1 MSPLRPRRGR
11 SSHPTSRL
19 MDSHAF
25 LQNLAVVLCVAAVAT
40 VVFQRLRQ
48 PVVFGYLLAGM
59 IIGPHIQ
66 IPLVADPQTVRALSE
81 LGVILLMFSLG
92 LEFSIRKLVQVSQKA
107 GAVALFECSMMISI
121 GYLVGQMLGFTR
133 MESVFTGAITGISS
147 TTIIVKAFQE
157 QKVKGRVTELV
168 FGILII
174 EDLIAIFLLA
184 ILTTVSRSGAVSPR
198 DVLLTAMRLAMF
210 LAALIGFGILIVP
223 RAIRAVQKLGQ
234 PETTLVAS
242 IGICFAAAL
251 LALSFG
257 YSVALGAFIAGSLV
271 AESGHEAEIETLV
284 RPVRDMFAAIFFVS
298 VGMIIDPT
306 ALTEHWRAVLALT
319 LAVIIGK
326 VLAVTIGAFLAGH
339 GRRTAMKAGMS
350 LAQIG
355 EFSFIIA
362 SVGVASGVI
371 RTWLYPVAIAVSAIT
386 TLTTPLLIKLSNR
399 AAASIDHWL
408 PEPIQTVAALYGSWI
423 ERVRSAPRAP
433 IERSATKRIIR
444 IILLDGALITA
455 VVIGV
460 DVEIDRLSEIVGN
473 MTGMPAARVRFIVVL
488 TAGLITVP
496 LIYGLITSAKALGR
510 NLARRAFADAQKGKV
525 DPADAPRRA
534 LVILVQLA
542 VVLAVGIPVVAITQ
556 PFLPPHQG
564 AFVLA
569 LLTLLL
575 LAALWKNASNLQGHA
590 RAGAQI
596 IASALANQMA
606 SVDGTSD
613 ETTLLEDVNAVLPG
627 LGEPIAIRVVPQ
639 SIAVGRSLAELNL
652 RGATGATILAIRRG
666 TQQIPTPLGR
676 EVIRA
681 DDVVAVAGA
690 HDALAIARAIF
701 APDLSRI
708 RDDIEGAEIQA
719 ELEAL
724 NDALLVDQ
732 KRTPRSFLP

>member
-1 MSPLRPRRGR
+1 
-11 SSHPTSRL
+11 
-19 MDSHAF
+19 MDPHSF
-25 LQNLAVVLCVAAVAT
+25 LQNLAVVLCVAALAT
-40 VVFQRLRQ
+40 VVFQRLHQ

-59 IIGPHIQ
+59 IIGPHIP
-66 IPLVADPQTVRALSE
+66 ILLVADPQTVRALSE

-92 LEFSIRKLVQVSQKA
+92 LEFSIRKLVLVSQKA
-107 GAVALFECSMMISI
+107 GAVALFECSVMISV
-121 GYLVGQMLGFTR
+121 GYLVGQVLGFTR
-133 MESVFTGAITGISS
+133 MESVFAGAIIGISS

-174 EDLIAIFLLA
+174 EDLIAIFLLT
-184 ILTTVSRSGAVSPR
+184 ILTTISRSGAVSPT
-198 DVLLTAMRLAMF
+198 DILLTAMRLAMF
-210 LAALIGFGILIVP
+210 LTALIGFGILTVP

-271 AESGHEAEIETLV
+271 AESGHEAEIERLV

-298 VGMIIDPT
+298 VGMMIDPT

-319 LAVIIGK
+319 LAVIVGK
-326 VLAVTIGAFLAGH
+326 VLAVTAGAFLAGH

-371 RTWLYPVAIAVSAIT
+371 RGWLYPVAIAVSAIT

-423 ERVRSAPRAP
+423 ERVRSSPRAP
-433 IERSATKRIIR
+433 TERSASNRIIR
-444 IILLDGALITA
+444 IVLLDAALITA
-455 VVIGV
+455 LVIGV
-460 DVEIDRLSEIVGN
+460 AVEIERLSALVGN
-473 MTGMPAARVRFIVVL
+473 MIGMPPARVRFMVVL
-488 TAGLITVP
+488 IAGLITVP
-496 LIYGLITSAKALGR
+496 LIYGLITSAKALG
-510 NLARRAFADAQKGKV
+510 NHLARRAFADAQKGKV

-556 PFLPPHQG
+556 PFLPRHQG
-564 AFVLA
+564 LFVLG

-575 LAALWKNASNLQGHA
+575 LGTLWRNAANLQGHA
-590 RAGAQI
+590 RAGAHI
-596 IASALANQMA
+596 IASALAQQMA
-606 SVDGTSD
+606 STDGASD
-613 ETTLLEDVNAVLPG
+613 ETKLLEDVNAVLPG
-627 LGEPIAIRVVPQ
+627 LGEPVAIRVVPQ
-639 SIAVGRSLAELNL
+639 SIAVGRSLGQLNL
-652 RGATGATILAIRRG
+652 RGATGATVLAIRRG
-666 TQQIPTPLGR
+666 ARQIPTPLGR
-676 EVIRA
+676 EVILA
-681 DDVVAVAGA
+681 DDVVAVAGT
-690 HDALAIARAIF
+690 HDALAVARAIF
-701 APDLSRI
+701 APDLTRI
-708 RDDIEGAEIQA
+708 RDDMEGAEIQS

-724 NDALLVDQ
+724 NDALLGD
-732 KRTPRSFLP
+732 RRRNPRSLLP

>member
-1 MSPLRPRRGR
+1 
-11 SSHPTSRL
+11 
-19 MDSHAF
+19 MDSHSF
-25 LQNLAVVLCVAAVAT
+25 LQNLAVVMCVAAVAT

-48 PVVFGYLLAGM
+48 PVVFGYLLAGL
-59 IIGPHIQ
+59 IIGPHIP

-81 LGVILLMFSLG
+81 LGVLLMFSLG

-107 GAVALFECSMMISI
+107 GAVALFECSVMVSV

-133 MESVFTGAITGISS
+133 MESVFTGAMIGISS

-157 QKVKGRVTELV
+157 QEVKGRVTELV

-174 EDLIAIFLLA
+174 EDLIAIFLLT
-184 ILTTVSRSGAVSPR
+184 ILTTIARSGAVSPSE
-198 DVLLTAMRLAMF
+198 LAMTAVRLAMF
-210 LAALIGFGILIVP
+210 LAGLIGFGILTVP
-223 RAIRAVQKLGQ
+223 RAVRAVQRLGN

-271 AESGHEAEIETLV
+271 AESGHEIEIENLV

-298 VGMIIDPT
+298 VGMMIDPT

-362 SVGVASGVI
+362 SVGVASVAIGG
-371 RTWLYPVAIAVSAIT
+371 WMYPVAIAVSAIT

-408 PEPIQTVAALYGSWI
+408 PEPIQTVAALYASWI

-433 IERSATKRIIR
+433 AERSKTNRIIR
-444 IILLDGALITA
+444 IILLDAALISVLVIA
-455 VVIGV
+455 V
-460 DVEIDRLSEIVGN
+460 DLEIDRFSALVAGL
-473 MTGMPAARVRFIVVL
+473 TGMATERVRFMVVL
-488 TAGLITVP
+488 IAGLIMVP
-496 LIYGLITSAKALGR
+496 LIYGLITSAKALG
-510 NLARRAFADAQKGKV
+510 NYLGRRAFAETPTGKV
-525 DPADAPRRA
+525 DLADAPRRA

-569 LLTLLL
+569 LLTLVLL
-575 LAALWKNASNLQGHA
+575 LALWRNAANLQGHA

-596 IASALANQMA
+596 IASALAHQMA
-606 SVDGTSD
+606 STDGPSD
-613 ETTLLEDVNAVLPG
+613 ETRLLQDLNTVLPG
-627 LGEPIAIRVVPQ
+627 LGEPVAIRVAPQ
-639 SIAVGRSLAELNL
+639 SIAVGRSLAQLNL
-652 RGATGATILAIRRG
+652 RGATGATILAIKRG
-666 TQQIPTPLGR
+666 SQQIPTPLGR
-676 EVIRA
+676 EIIQS
-681 DDVVAVAGA
+681 DDLLAVAGA
-690 HDALAIARAIF
+690 EDAIAVARAIF
-701 APDLSRI
+701 SPGMARL
-708 RDDIEGAEIQA
+708 RDDAQGAEITA

-724 NDALLVDQ
+724 NDALLGDQ
-732 KRTPRSFLP
+732 KRTPRNFLP

>member
-1 MSPLRPRRGR
+1 
-11 SSHPTSRL
+11 
-19 MDSHAF
+19 MDPHTF

-59 IIGPHIQ
+59 IIGPHIP

-107 GAVALFECSMMISI
+107 GAVAVFECTVMISV
-121 GYLVGQMLGFTR
+121 GYLVGQVLGFSR
-133 MESVFTGAITGISS
+133 MESIFAGAIVGISS

-174 EDLIAIFLLA
+174 EDLIAIFLLT
-184 ILTTVSRSGAVSPR
+184 ILTTISRSGAVSPTEI
-198 DVLLTAMRLAMF
+198 LLIAMRLAMF
-210 LAALIGFGILIVP
+210 LTALIGFGILTVP
-223 RAIRAVQKLGQ
+223 RAIRAVQKIGQ

-271 AESGHEAEIETLV
+271 AESGHEAEIEKLV

-298 VGMIIDPT
+298 VGMMIDPT

-362 SVGVASGVI
+362 SVGVASGVV
-371 RTWLYPVAIAVSAIT
+371 RGWLYPVAIAVSAIT

-399 AAASIDHWL
+399 AAGSIDHWL

-423 ERVRSAPRAP
+423 ERVRSSPRAP
-433 IERSATKRIIR
+433 TERSATNRIIR
-444 IILLDGALITA
+444 IILLDAALITA

-460 DVEIDRLSEIVGN
+460 DVEIDRLSALVSSMI
-473 MTGMPAARVRFIVVL
+473 GMPPERVRFVVVL
-488 TAGLITVP
+488 VAGLIMAP
-496 LIYGLITSAKALGR
+496 LIYGLITSARALGNR
-510 NLARRAFADAQKGKV
+510 LARRAFADAQQGKV

-534 LVILVQLA
+534 LVIVVQLA

-569 LLTLLL
+569 LLTLVL
-575 LAALWKNASNLQGHA
+575 LAAVWRNAANLQGHA

-596 IASALANQMA
+596 IASALSHQMA
-606 SVDGTSD
+606 STDGSPD
-613 ETTLLEDVNAVLPG
+613 ETKVLEDVNAVLPG

-639 SIAVGRSLAELNL
+639 SIAVGRSLAQLNL
-652 RGATGATILAIRRG
+652 RGATGATVLAIRRG
-666 TQQIPTPLGR
+666 SQQIPTPLGR
-676 EVIRA
+676 EVILA

-690 HDALAIARAIF
+690 HDALAVARAIF

-708 RDDIEGAEIQA
+708 RDDMEGVEIQA

-724 NDALLVDQ
+724 NDALLLER
-732 KRTPRSFLP
+732 KRGPRSFLP

>member
-1 MSPLRPRRGR
+1 
-11 SSHPTSRL
+11 
-19 MDSHAF
+19 MDPHAF

-40 VVFQRLRQ
+40 VVFQRLHQ

-59 IIGPHIQ
+59 IIGPHIP

-107 GAVALFECSMMISI
+107 GAVALFECSVMISI
-121 GYLVGQMLGFTR
+121 GYLVGQMLGLTR
-133 MESVFTGAITGISS
+133 MESIFAGAIVGISS

-174 EDLIAIFLLA
+174 EDLIAIFLLT
-184 ILTTVSRSGAVSPR
+184 ILTTISRSGAVSPT
-198 DVLLTAMRLAMF
+198 DVLVTAMRLAMF

-223 RAIRAVQKLGQ
+223 RAIRAVQTLGQ

-271 AESGHEAEIETLV
+271 AESGHETEIEKLV

-298 VGMIIDPT
+298 VGMMIDPA
-306 ALTEHWRAVLALT
+306 ALTEHWRAVVVLT
-319 LAVIIGK
+319 LAVIVGK
-326 VLAVTIGAFLAGH
+326 VLAVTIGSFLAGH

-362 SVGVASGVI
+362 SVGVAAGAISS
-371 RTWLYPVAIAVSAIT
+371 WMYPVAIAVSAIT

-423 ERVRSAPRAP
+423 ERVRGAPRAP
-433 IERSATKRIIR
+433 TERSGTNRIIR
-444 IILLDGALITA
+444 IILIDAALITA

-460 DVEIDRLSEIVGN
+460 DVELDRLSLLVGN
-473 MTGMPAARVRFIVVL
+473 MTGMPPARVRFMVVL
-488 TAGLITVP
+488 VSAMITVP
-496 LIYGLITSAKALGR
+496 LIYGLITSARALG
-510 NLARRAFADAQKGKV
+510 NHIARRAFADAQKGKV

-534 LVILVQLA
+534 LVIVVQIA

-564 AFVLA
+564 ALVLT
-569 LLTLLL
+569 LLTLVLL
-575 LAALWKNASNLQGHA
+575 VALWRNAANLQGHA

-596 IASALANQMA
+596 IASALAHQMA
-606 SVDGTSD
+606 STDGVSD
-613 ETTLLEDVNAVLPG
+613 ETKLLEDVNAVLPG
-627 LGEPIAIRVVPQ
+627 LGEPVAIRVVPQ
-639 SIAVGRSLAELNL
+639 SIAVGRSLGQLNL
-652 RGATGATILAIRRG
+652 RGATGATVLAIRRG
-666 TQQIPTPLGR
+666 AKQIPTPLGR
-676 EVIRA
+676 EVIEA
-681 DDVVAVAGA
+681 DDLVAVAGSR
-690 HDALAIARAIF
+690 DALAIARALF
-701 APDLSRI
+701 APNLARI
-708 RDDIEGAEIQA
+708 RDDLEGVEIEA
-719 ELEAL
+719 ELQAL
-724 NDALLVDQ
+724 NDALLVE
-732 KRTPRSFLP
+732 RTRSRRSFLP

>member
-1 MSPLRPRRGR
+1 
-11 SSHPTSRL
+11 
-19 MDSHAF
+19 
-25 LQNLAVVLCVAAVAT
+25 
-40 VVFQRLRQ
+40 
-48 PVVFGYLLAGM
+48 
-59 IIGPHIQ
+59 
-66 IPLVADPQTVRALSE
+66 E
-81 LGVILLMFSLG
+81 
-92 LEFSIRKLVQVSQKA
+92 
-107 GAVALFECSMMISI
+107 
-121 GYLVGQMLGFTR
+121 QMLELTR
-133 MESVFTGAITGISS
+133 KESIFVSAIVGISS

-174 EDLIAIFLLA
+174 EDLIAIFLLT
-184 ILTTVSRSGAVSPR
+184 ILTTISRSGAVSPT
-198 DVLLTAMRLAMF
+198 DILVTAMRLAMF

-223 RAIRAVQKLGQ
+223 RAIRAVQRLGQ

-251 LALSFG
+251 IALAFG

-271 AESGHEAEIETLV
+271 AESGHEIEIETLV

-298 VGMIIDPT
+298 VGMIIDPA
-306 ALTEHWRAVLALT
+306 ALTEHWKAVVALT

-362 SVGVASGVI
+362 SVGVASGVL
-371 RTWLYPVAIAVSAIT
+371 RGWLYPVAIGVSAIT

-399 AAASIDHWL
+399 AAASIDRWL

-423 ERVRSAPRAP
+423 ERVRNSPRVP
-433 IERSATKRIIR
+433 TERSATNRTIR
-444 IILLDGALITA
+444 IILLDGALITT

-460 DVEIDRLSEIVGN
+460 DVEIDRLSQILGN
-473 MTGMPAARVRFIVVL
+473 LAGMTADRVRFVVVL
-488 TAGLITVP
+488 IAGLVTVP
-496 LIYGLITSAKALGR
+496 LIYGLITSARALGNR
-510 NLARRAFADAQKGKV
+510 LARRAFADAQKGKV

-534 LVILVQLA
+534 LVILVQVA
-542 VVLAVGIPVVAITQ
+542 VVLAVGIPVVAITE
-556 PFLPPHQG
+556 PFLPPYQG

-569 LLTLLL
+569 VVILLL
-575 LAALWKNASNLQGHA
+575 LVALWRNASNLQGHA

-613 ETTLLEDVNAVLPG
+613 ETTLLEDVNAILPG
-627 LGEPIAIRVVPQ
+627 LGEPVAIRVIPQ
-639 SIAVGRSLAELNL
+639 SIAVGKSLAQLNL
-652 RGATGATILAIRRG
+652 RGATGATVLAIRRG
-666 TQQIPTPLGR
+666 TEQIPTPLGR
-676 EVIRA
+676 EVIHA
-681 DDVVAVAGA
+681 NDVVAVAGA
-690 HDALAIARAIF
+690 HDALAVARAIF
-701 APDLSRI
+701 SPDLTRV
-708 RDDIEGAEIQA
+708 RDDMEGAEIQS

-724 NDALLVDQ
+724 NDALLVEQ

>member
-1 MSPLRPRRGR
+1 
-11 SSHPTSRL
+11 
-19 MDSHAF
+19 MDSHSF
-25 LQNLAVVLCVAAVAT
+25 LQNLAVVMCVAAVAT

-59 IIGPHIQ
+59 IIGPHIP
-66 IPLVADPQTVRALSE
+66 IPLVADLQTVRALSE

-107 GAVALFECSMMISI
+107 GAVALFECSVMVSV

-133 MESVFTGAITGISS
+133 IESIFAGATTGISS

-174 EDLIAIFLLA
+174 EDLIAIFLLT
-184 ILTTVSRSGAVSPR
+184 ILTTITRSGAVSAA
-198 DVLLTAMRLAMF
+198 DLAMTAVRLAMF
-210 LAALIGFGILIVP
+210 LTALIGFGILTVP
-223 RAIRAVQKLGQ
+223 RAVRAVRRLGN

-271 AESGHEAEIETLV
+271 AESGHEIEIENLV

-298 VGMIIDPT
+298 VGMMIDPT
-306 ALTEHWRAVLALT
+306 ALTEHWRAILALT

-362 SVGVASGVI
+362 SVGVASGAI
-371 RTWLYPVAIAVSAIT
+371 GGWMYPVAIAVSAIT
-386 TLTTPLLIKLSNR
+386 VLTTPLLIKLSNR

-408 PEPIQTVAALYGSWI
+408 PEPIQTVAALYASWI

-433 IERSATKRIIR
+433 AERSKTNRIIR
-444 IILLDGALITA
+444 IILLDAALISA
-455 VVIGV
+455 LVIGV
-460 DVEIDRLSEIVGN
+460 DLEIDRFSVLVAG
-473 MTGMPAARVRFIVVL
+473 MTGMASERVRFMVVL
-488 TAGLITVP
+488 IAGLITVP
-496 LIYGLITSAKALGR
+496 LIYGLITSAKALG
-510 NLARRAFADAQKGKV
+510 NYLARRAFADTPTGKV
-525 DPADAPRRA
+525 DLADAPRRA

-556 PFLPPHQG
+556 PFLPPNQG

-569 LLTLLL
+569 LVTLLL
-575 LAALWKNASNLQGHA
+575 LLALWRNAANLQGHA

-596 IASALANQMA
+596 IASALAHQMA
-606 SVDGTSD
+606 STDGPSD
-613 ETTLLEDVNAVLPG
+613 ETRLLQDLNAVLPG
-627 LGEPIAIRVVPQ
+627 LGEPVAIRVVPQ
-639 SIAVGRSLAELNL
+639 SIAVGRSLAQLNL
-652 RGATGATILAIRRG
+652 RGATGATVLAIKRG
-666 TQQIPTPLGR
+666 SQQIPTPLGR
-676 EVIRA
+676 EVIQS

-690 HDALAIARAIF
+690 QDAIAVARAIF
-701 APDLSRI
+701 APDLTRL
-708 RDDIEGAEIQA
+708 RDDAQGAEIAA

-732 KRTPRSFLP
+732 NRTPRSFLP

>member
-1 MSPLRPRRGR
+1 
-11 SSHPTSRL
+11 
-19 MDSHAF
+19 MDPHAF

-40 VVFQRLRQ
+40 VVFQRLHQ

-59 IIGPHIQ
+59 IIGPHIK

-107 GAVALFECSMMISI
+107 GAVALFECTVMISI
-121 GYLVGQMLGFTR
+121 GYLVGQLLGFTR
-133 MESVFTGAITGISS
+133 LESIFTGAIVGISS

-174 EDLIAIFLLA
+174 EDLIAIFLLT
-184 ILTTVSRSGAVSPR
+184 ILTTITRSGAVSPT

-210 LAALIGFGILIVP
+210 LAALIGFGILTVP

-271 AESGHEAEIETLV
+271 AESGHDVEIETLV

-298 VGMIIDPT
+298 VGMMIDPA
-306 ALTEHWRAVLALT
+306 ALTEHWRAILALT

-326 VLAVTIGAFLAGH
+326 VLAVTIGSFLAGH

-362 SVGVASGVI
+362 SVGVASGAI
-371 RTWLYPVAIAVSAIT
+371 SGWMYPVAIAVSAIT

-423 ERVRSAPRAP
+423 ERVRGASRAP
-433 IERSATKRIIR
+433 TERSGTNRIIR
-444 IILLDGALITA
+444 IILLDAALITA

-460 DVEIDRLSEIVGN
+460 DVELDRLSLLVGN
-473 MTGMPAARVRFIVVL
+473 MIGMPPARVRFMVVL
-488 TAGLITVP
+488 VSGMITVP
-496 LIYGLITSAKALGR
+496 LIYGLITSAKALG
-510 NLARRAFADAQKGKV
+510 NHLGRRAFADAQKGKV

-534 LVILVQLA
+534 LVIVVQLA
-542 VVLAVGIPVVAITQ
+542 VVLAVGIPIVAITQ

-564 AFVLA
+564 ALVLT
-569 LLTLLL
+569 LLTLVLL
-575 LAALWKNASNLQGHA
+575 VALWRNAANLQGHA

-606 SVDGTSD
+606 STDGASD
-613 ETTLLEDVNAVLPG
+613 ETKLLEDVNAVLPG
-627 LGEPIAIRVVPQ
+627 LGEPVAIRVVPQ
-639 SIAVGRSLAELNL
+639 SIAVGRSLGELNL
-652 RGATGATILAIRRG
+652 RGATGATVLAIRRG

-676 EVIRA
+676 EVIEA
-681 DDVVAVAGA
+681 NDVVAVAGS

-701 APDLSRI
+701 APDLARI
-708 RDDIEGAEIQA
+708 KDDLEGVEIEA
-719 ELEAL
+719 ELQAL
-724 NDALLVDQ
+724 NDALLTER
-732 KRTPRSFLP
+732 KRSPRSFLP

>member
-1 MSPLRPRRGR
+1 
-11 SSHPTSRL
+11 
-19 MDSHAF
+19 MDPHAF

-40 VVFQRLRQ
+40 VVFQRLHQ

-107 GAVALFECSMMISI
+107 GAVALFECSVMISI
-121 GYLVGQMLGFTR
+121 GYLAGQMLGFTR
-133 MESVFTGAITGISS
+133 MESIFTGAITGISS

-174 EDLIAIFLLA
+174 EDLIAIFLLT
-184 ILTTVSRSGAVSPR
+184 ILTTISRSGAVSPR
-198 DVLLTAMRLAMF
+198 DILVTAMRLAMF

-298 VGMIIDPT
+298 VGMMIDPT
-306 ALTEHWRAVLALT
+306 ALTEHWGAVLVLT
-319 LAVIIGK
+319 LAVVIGK

-362 SVGVASGVI
+362 SVGVAAGMI
-371 RTWLYPVAIAVSAIT
+371 RGWLYPVAIAVSAIT

-433 IERSATKRIIR
+433 TERSATNRIIR

-460 DVEIDRLSEIVGN
+460 DVEINRLSAIVAN
-473 MTGMPAARVRFIVVL
+473 MTGMSPGRVRFMVVL
-488 TAGLITVP
+488 ITGLITVP
-496 LIYGLITSAKALGR
+496 LIYGLITSARALG
-510 NLARRAFADAQKGKV
+510 NHLARRAFADAQKGKV

-534 LVILVQLA
+534 LVIVVQLA

-575 LAALWKNASNLQGHA
+575 LVALWRNAANLQGHA
-590 RAGAQI
+590 RAGAMI

-606 SVDGTSD
+606 SIDGASD
-613 ETTLLEDVNAVLPG
+613 ESTLLEDVNAVLPG
-627 LGEPIAIRVVPQ
+627 LGEPVAIRVVPQ
-639 SIAVGRSLAELNL
+639 SIAVGKSLAQLNL
-652 RGATGATILAIRRG
+652 RGATGATVLAIRRG

-690 HDALAIARAIF
+690 HDALAVARAIF

-708 RDDIEGAEIQA
+708 RDDMEGAEIQA

-724 NDALLVDQ
+724 NDALLVNQ
-732 KRTPRSFLP
+732 KRAPRSFLP

>member
-1 MSPLRPRRGR
+1 
-11 SSHPTSRL
+11 
-19 MDSHAF
+19 MDPHAF

-40 VVFQRLRQ
+40 VVFQRLHQ

-59 IIGPHIQ
+59 IIGPHIP
-66 IPLVADPQTVRALSE
+66 IPFVADPETVRALSE

-92 LEFSIRKLVQVSQKA
+92 LEFSIRKLVLVSQKA
-107 GAVALFECSMMISI
+107 GAVALFECSVMVSV

-133 MESVFTGAITGISS
+133 MESIFTGAITGISS

-168 FGILII
+168 FGVLII
-174 EDLIAIFLLA
+174 EDLIAIFLLT
-184 ILTTVSRSGAVSPR
+184 ILTTISRSGAVSPT
-198 DVLLTAMRLAMF
+198 DVFLTAIRLTMF
-210 LAALIGFGILIVP
+210 LTALIGFGILTVP
-223 RAIRAVQKLGQ
+223 RAIRAVHKIGM

-271 AESGHEAEIETLV
+271 AESGHEIEIETLV

-298 VGMIIDPT
+298 VGMIIDPR
-306 ALTEHWRAVLALT
+306 ALTEHWGAVLALT

-362 SVGVASGVI
+362 SVGVASGVV
-371 RTWLYPVAIAVSAIT
+371 RSWLYAVTIAVSAIT

-423 ERVRSAPRAP
+423 ERVRNSPRAP
-433 IERSATKRIIR
+433 TERSATNRIIR

-455 VVIGV
+455 LVIGV
-460 DVEIDRLSEIVGN
+460 NLEIDRLSQILGN
-473 MTGMPAARVRFIVVL
+473 MTGMPSERLRFMVVL
-488 TAGLITVP
+488 IAGLITVP
-496 LIYGLITSAKALGR
+496 LIYGLITSARALGNR
-510 NLARRAFADAQKGKV
+510 LARRAFADAQKGKV

-575 LAALWKNASNLQGHA
+575 LVTLWRNASNLQGHA

-596 IASALANQMA
+596 IASALAHQMA

-627 LGEPIAIRVVPQ
+627 LGEPVAIRVVPQ
-639 SIAVGRSLAELNL
+639 SIAVGKSLAQLNL
-652 RGATGATILAIRRG
+652 RGATGATVLAIRRG

-676 EVIRA
+676 EVIHA

-690 HDALAIARAIF
+690 RDALAVARAIF

>member
-1 MSPLRPRRGR
+1 
-11 SSHPTSRL
+11 

-59 IIGPHIQ
+59 IIGPHIP
-66 IPLVADPQTVRALSE
+66 IPLVADPQTVRALAD

-107 GAVALFECSMMISI
+107 GAVALFECSVMISV
-121 GYLVGQMLGFTR
+121 GYLVGQVLGFTR
-133 MESVFTGAITGISS
+133 MESVFAGAITGISS

-174 EDLIAIFLLA
+174 EDLIAIFLLT
-184 ILTTVSRSGAVSPR
+184 ILTTITRSGAVSPTEIFM
-198 DVLLTAMRLAMF
+198 TAMRLAMF
-210 LAALIGFGILIVP
+210 LTALIGFGILIVP
-223 RAIRAVQKLGQ
+223 RAIRAVQRLGQ

-271 AESGHEAEIETLV
+271 AESGHEAEIERLV

-298 VGMIIDPT
+298 VGMMIDPT

-362 SVGVASGVI
+362 SVGVAAGVI
-371 RTWLYPVAIAVSAIT
+371 RGWLYPVAIAVSAIT

-399 AAASIDHWL
+399 AAASIDRWL
-408 PEPIQTVAALYGSWI
+408 PEPIQTVTALYGSWI
-423 ERVRSAPRAP
+423 ERVRSSPRASN
-433 IERSATKRIIR
+433 ERSVTNRIIR
-444 IILLDGALITA
+444 IILVDAALIIA
-455 VVIGV
+455 VVVGV
-460 DVEIDRLSEIVGN
+460 DLEIDRLSAIVGR
-473 MTGMPAARVRFIVVL
+473 MIGAPPERVRFMVVL
-488 TAGLITVP
+488 ISGLITVP
-496 LIYGLITSAKALGR
+496 LIYGLITSARALG
-510 NLARRAFADAQKGKV
+510 NHLARRAFADAQKGKV

-556 PFLPPHQG
+556 PFLPLHQG
-564 AFVLA
+564 AFVLV
-569 LLTLLL
+569 LLTLVLL
-575 LAALWKNASNLQGHA
+575 VTLWRNAANLQGHA

-606 SVDGTSD
+606 STDGSSD
-613 ETTLLEDVNAVLPG
+613 ETKLLEDVNAVLPG
-627 LGEPIAIRVVPQ
+627 LGEPVAIRVIPQ
-639 SIAVGRSLAELNL
+639 SIAVGRSLAQLNL
-652 RGATGATILAIRRG
+652 RGATGATVLAIRRG
-666 TQQIPTPLGR
+666 AQQIPTPLGR
-676 EVIRA
+676 EVIQA

-690 HDALAIARAIF
+690 HDAVAIARAIF
-701 APDLSRI
+701 APSLTRGGDEL
-708 RDDIEGAEIQA
+708 EGAEIEA
-719 ELEAL
+719 ELQAL
-724 NDALLVDQ
+724 NDALLVD
-732 KRTPRSFLP
+732 KTRSPRSLLP

>member
-1 MSPLRPRRGR
+1 VDP
-11 SSHPTSRL
+11 
-19 MDSHAF
+19 HAF

-40 VVFQRLRQ
+40 VVFQRLHQ

-59 IIGPHIQ
+59 IIGPHIP
-66 IPLVADPQTVRALSE
+66 IPFVADPETVRALSE

-107 GAVALFECSMMISI
+107 GAVALFECSVMISI
-121 GYLVGQMLGFTR
+121 GYLVGQMLGFTQ
-133 MESVFTGAITGISS
+133 MESIFTGAMVGISS

-174 EDLIAIFLLA
+174 EDLIAIFLLT
-184 ILTTVSRSGAVSPR
+184 ILTTISRSGAVSPK

-210 LAALIGFGILIVP
+210 LAALIGFGILTVP
-223 RAIRAVQKLGQ
+223 RAIRAVQKLRQ

-271 AESGHEAEIETLV
+271 AESGHEAEIEKLV

-298 VGMIIDPT
+298 VGMMIDPA
-306 ALTEHWRAVLALT
+306 ALTEHWRAILALT

-326 VLAVTIGAFLAGH
+326 VFAVTIGSFLAGH

-362 SVGVASGVI
+362 SVGVASGAI
-371 RTWLYPVAIAVSAIT
+371 SGWMYPVAIAVSAIT

-423 ERVRSAPRAP
+423 ERVRGAPRALT
-433 IERSATKRIIR
+433 ERSGTNRIIR
-444 IILLDGALITA
+444 IILLDAALITA

-460 DVEIDRLSEIVGN
+460 DVELDRLSLLVGN
-473 MTGMPAARVRFIVVL
+473 MTGMPPARVRFMVVL
-488 TAGLITVP
+488 VSAMITVP
-496 LIYGLITSAKALGR
+496 LIYGLITSARALG
-510 NLARRAFADAQKGKV
+510 NHLARRAFADAQKGKV

-534 LVILVQLA
+534 LVIVVQLA

-564 AFVLA
+564 ALVLT
-569 LLTLLL
+569 LLTLVLL
-575 LAALWKNASNLQGHA
+575 VVLWRNAANLQGHA

-606 SVDGTSD
+606 STDGASD
-613 ETTLLEDVNAVLPG
+613 ETKLLEDVNAVLPG
-627 LGEPIAIRVVPQ
+627 LGEPVAIRVVPQ
-639 SIAVGRSLAELNL
+639 SIAVGRSLGQLNL
-652 RGATGATILAIRRG
+652 RGATGATVLAIRRG

-676 EVIRA
+676 EVIEA
-681 DDVVAVAGA
+681 NDVVAVAGS

-701 APDLSRI
+701 APDLARI
-708 RDDIEGAEIQA
+708 RDDLEGVEIEA
-719 ELEAL
+719 ELQAL
-724 NDALLVDQ
+724 NDALLTER
-732 KRTPRSFLP
+732 KKSPRSFLP

>member
-1 MSPLRPRRGR
+1 
-11 SSHPTSRL
+11 

-59 IIGPHIQ
+59 IIGPHIS

-107 GAVALFECSMMISI
+107 GAVALFECTIMISV

-133 MESVFTGAITGISS
+133 LESIFAGAITGISS

-157 QKVKGRVTELV
+157 QRVKGRVTELV

-174 EDLIAIFLLA
+174 EDLIAIFLLT
-184 ILTTVSRSGAVSPR
+184 ILTTVSRSGAISPT
-198 DVLLTAMRLAMF
+198 DIALTAMRLVMF
-210 LAALIGFGILIVP
+210 LTALIGFGILTVP
-223 RAIRAVQKLGQ
+223 RAIRAVQRLGQ

-271 AESGHEAEIETLV
+271 AESGQQIEIEHLV

-362 SVGVASGVI
+362 SVGVASGVV
-371 RTWLYPVAIAVSAIT
+371 RGWLYPVAIAVSAIT

-423 ERVRSAPRAP
+423 ERVRNAPRAP
-433 IERSATKRIIR
+433 TERSATNRIIR
-444 IILLDGALITA
+444 IILLDAALITA

-460 DVEIDRLSEIVGN
+460 DVEIDRLSVLVGN
-473 MTGMPAARVRFIVVL
+473 MTGMQPERVRFMVVL
-488 TAGLITVP
+488 IAGLITVP
-496 LIYGLITSAKALGR
+496 LIYGLITSAKALG
-510 NLARRAFADAQKGKV
+510 NHLARRAFADAQKGKV

-556 PFLPPHQG
+556 PFLPRNQG
-564 AFVLA
+564 AIVLA
-569 LLTLLL
+569 LLTLVL
-575 LAALWKNASNLQGHA
+575 LATLWRNAANLQGHA

-596 IASALANQMA
+596 IASALAHQMA
-606 SVDGTSD
+606 SADGAAD
-613 ETTLLEDVNAVLPG
+613 ETMLLEDVNAVLPG
-627 LGEPIAIRVVPQ
+627 LGEPVAIRVVPQ
-639 SIAVGRSLAELNL
+639 SIAVGRSLAQLNL
-652 RGATGATILAIRRG
+652 RGATGATVLAIRRG
-666 TQQIPTPLGR
+666 ATQIPTPLGR
-676 EVIRA
+676 EVIHA
-681 DDVVAVAGA
+681 NDVVAVAGA
-690 HDALAIARAIF
+690 RDALAVARAIF
-701 APDLSRI
+701 SPNLARI
-708 RDDIEGAEIQA
+708 RDDLEGAEVQS

-732 KRTPRSFLP
+732 KRTPRSLLP

>member
-1 MSPLRPRRGR
+1 
-11 SSHPTSRL
+11 
-19 MDSHAF
+19 MDPHAF

-40 VVFQRLRQ
+40 VVFQRLHQ

-59 IIGPHIQ
+59 IIGPHIK

-107 GAVALFECSMMISI
+107 GAVALFECSVMVSV

-133 MESVFTGAITGISS
+133 MESIFAGAITGISS

-174 EDLIAIFLLA
+174 EDLIAIFLLT
-184 ILTTVSRSGAVSPR
+184 ILTTISRSGAVSPT

-210 LAALIGFGILIVP
+210 LTALIGFGILTVP
-223 RAIRAVQKLGQ
+223 RAIRAVHKLGQ
-234 PETTLVAS
+234 PETLLVAS

-251 LALSFG
+251 LALTFG

-271 AESGHEAEIETLV
+271 AESGHEVEIETLV

-298 VGMIIDPT
+298 VGMMIDPT
-306 ALTEHWRAVLALT
+306 ALSEHWVAILVLT

-362 SVGVASGVI
+362 SVGVASGAV
-371 RTWLYPVAIAVSAIT
+371 RGWLYPVAIAVSAIA
-386 TLTTPLLIKLSNR
+386 TLTTPLLIKLSNK

-423 ERVRSAPRAP
+423 ERVRNSPRATT
-433 IERSATKRIIR
+433 ERSATTRIIR

-460 DVEIDRLSEIVGN
+460 NVEIERLSEILGN
-473 MTGMPAARVRFIVVL
+473 MTGVPAERLRFLVVL
-488 TAGLITVP
+488 IAGLITVP
-496 LIYGLITSAKALGR
+496 LIYGLITSARALGY
-510 NLARRAFADAQKGKV
+510 NLARRAFADPQKGRV

-564 AFVLA
+564 AFVLG
-569 LLTLLL
+569 LLTLIL
-575 LAALWKNASNLQGHA
+575 LAMLWRNASNLQGHA

-596 IASALANQMA
+596 IASALAHQMA
-606 SVDGTSD
+606 SVDGASD
-613 ETTLLEDVNAVLPG
+613 ETKLLEDVNAVLPG
-627 LGEPIAIRVVPQ
+627 LGEPVAIRVVPL
-639 SIAVGRSLAELNL
+639 SIAVGKSLAQLNL
-652 RGATGATILAIRRG
+652 RGATGATVLAIRRG

-676 EVIRA
+676 EVIFA
-681 DDVVAVAGA
+681 DDVVAVAGSR
-690 HDALAIARAIF
+690 DALAVARAIF

-724 NDALLVDQ
+724 NDALLTDQ

>member
-1 MSPLRPRRGR
+1 
-11 SSHPTSRL
+11 
-19 MDSHAF
+19 MDPHAF

-40 VVFQRLRQ
+40 VVFQRLHQ

-59 IIGPHIQ
+59 IIGPHIP
-66 IPLVADPQTVRALSE
+66 IPFVADPETVRALSE

-92 LEFSIRKLVQVSQKA
+92 LEFSIRKLVLVSQKA
-107 GAVALFECSMMISI
+107 GAVALFECSVMVSV

-133 MESVFTGAITGISS
+133 MESIFTGAITGISS

-174 EDLIAIFLLA
+174 EDLIAIFLLT
-184 ILTTVSRSGAVSPR
+184 ILTTISRSGAVSPT
-198 DVLLTAMRLAMF
+198 DVLLTAIRLTMF
-210 LAALIGFGILIVP
+210 LTALIGFGILTVP
-223 RAIRAVQKLGQ
+223 RAIRAVHKIGM

-271 AESGHEAEIETLV
+271 AESGHEIEIETLV

-298 VGMIIDPT
+298 VGMIIDPR
-306 ALTEHWRAVLALT
+306 ALTEHWGAVLALT

-362 SVGVASGVI
+362 SVGVASGVV
-371 RTWLYPVAIAVSAIT
+371 RSWLYAVTIAVSAIT

-423 ERVRSAPRAP
+423 ERVRNSPRAP
-433 IERSATKRIIR
+433 TERSATNRIIR

-460 DVEIDRLSEIVGN
+460 DLEIDRLSQILGN
-473 MTGMPAARVRFIVVL
+473 MTGMPSTRLRFMVVL
-488 TAGLITVP
+488 IAGLITVP
-496 LIYGLITSAKALGR
+496 LIYGLITSARALGNR
-510 NLARRAFADAQKGKV
+510 LARRAFADAQKGKV

-575 LAALWKNASNLQGHA
+575 LVALWRNASNLQGHA

-596 IASALANQMA
+596 IASALAHQMA

-613 ETTLLEDVNAVLPG
+613 ETKLLEDVNAVLPG
-627 LGEPIAIRVVPQ
+627 LGEPVAIRVVPQ
-639 SIAVGRSLAELNL
+639 SIAVGKSLAQLNL
-652 RGATGATILAIRRG
+652 RGATGATVLAIRRG

-690 HDALAIARAIF
+690 RDALAVARAIF

-708 RDDIEGAEIQA
+708 RDDIEGAEIQS